1 MSPRGCDVTLTH
13 GYMMSMRFPVRAFAT
28 VLAAPFA
35 AVFAA
40 AIITPAIALAQPL
53 RTVAGIQP
61 VAVSNAPAAAPAASQ
76 WNPPAESLRPAAA
89 TSTTAATT
97 TDAGESVNLYA
108 PSQGTALLS
117 AAYPV
122 PREVVVRNYARR
134 GAIIGALGTGTI
146 AALVSGYYA
155 KRDCDPGLCD
165 SEFRRGAFVGGVVGV
180 AAGGVLGW
188 LIGSAITD
196 E

>member
-13 GYMMSMRFPVRAFAT
+13 GYMMSMRFPVRAFA
-28 VLAAPFA
+28 AA
-35 AVFAA
+35 FAA

-61 VAVSNAPAAAPAASQ
+61 VTVSSAPSAAPVASQ
-76 WNPPAESLRPAAA
+76 WNPPAEQFLSAPSTSPTAHLTAAA
-89 TSTTAATT
+89 
-97 TDAGESVNLYA
+97 GETVDLYA
-108 PSQGTALLS
+108 PSQSAALL
-117 AAYPV
+117 ATATYPV
-122 PREVVVRNYARR
+122 PRQVVVRNYARR

-165 SEFRRGAFVGGVVGV
+165 SEFRRGAFVGGVVGL